1 MHGCAV
7 QFIGFFLKLEND
19 RYKLEASTIFLL
31 NFDIGRKSLGKK
43 IEAPKGPYLLD
54 NLAEQNMIHQK
65 PPKFP
70 KNKPIKHLGSKSA
83 F

>member
-54 NLAEQNMIHQK
+54 NLAESEDACTEN
-65 PPKFP
+65 
-70 KNKPIKHLGSKSA
+70 LR
-83 F
+83 

>member
-43 IEAPKGPYLLD
+43 
-54 NLAEQNMIHQK
+54 
-65 PPKFP
+65 
-70 KNKPIKHLGSKSA
+70 
-83 F
+83 